1 MKRLLTLAMIL
12 LLAATNMSIAYAQ
25 PPSLDADAY
34 ILIDAQTG
42 DVLCEKFPGILYP
55 ASTTK

>member
-42 DVLCEKFPGILYP
+42 DVLCEKFPEYSIPP
-55 ASTTK
+55 ARQK